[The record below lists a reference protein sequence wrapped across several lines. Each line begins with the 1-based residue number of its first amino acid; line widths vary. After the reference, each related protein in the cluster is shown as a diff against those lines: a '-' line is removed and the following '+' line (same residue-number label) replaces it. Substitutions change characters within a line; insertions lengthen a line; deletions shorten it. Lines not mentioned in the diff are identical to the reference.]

1 MSELLLPQWIH
12 FKTPSGHVIAMTR
25 PLHSTIEQQWEHGDL
40 QRVNEDGSPW
50 GAPTI
55 ETEPAV
61 AEGGFVEAPSRPKA
75 TAKVAEWQEYAVAI
89 GACSA
94 DDAASL
100 TKAQLVELTTP
111 PEMLPADP
119 EV

>member
-1 MSELLLPQWIH
+1 MTDLLPQWIY
-12 FKTPSGHVIAMTR
+12 FKAPGGHVIAMTL

-50 GAPTI
+50 GELVDATP
-55 ETEPAV
+55 EPSP
-61 AEGGFVEAPSRPKA
+61 EGVVEAPARPKPA
-75 TAKVAEWQEYAVAI
+75 AKVADWQEYAVAI
-89 GACSA
+89 GAASA
-94 DDAASL
+94 ETAAGM

>member
-1 MSELLLPQWIH
+1 MTDLLPQWIY
-12 FKTPSGHVIAMTR
+12 FKAPGGHVIAMTL
-25 PLHSTIEQQWEHGDL
+25 PLHSTIEHQWEHGDL

-50 GAPTI
+50 G
-55 ETEPAV
+55 EPAV
-61 AEGGFVEAPSRPKA
+61 EVAPQPPEGGGVEAPARPKPA
-75 TAKVAEWQEYAVAI
+75 AKVADWQEYAVAI
-89 GACSA
+89 GAASA
-94 DDAASL
+94 QDAAGM

>member
-1 MSELLLPQWIH
+1 MSELLLPRWIH
-12 FKTPSGHVIAMTR
+12 FRTPGGHVISMTL

-40 QRVNEDGSPW
+40 HRVNEDGSPW
-50 GAPTI
+50 GEPLA
-55 ETEPAV
+55 EDAAQATEEGV
-61 AEGGFVEAPSRPKA
+61 AETPARPKPA
-75 TAKVAEWQEYAVAI
+75 AKVADWQEYAVAL
-89 GACSA
+89 GVTSPE
-94 DDAASL
+94 DAAGM

>member
-1 MSELLLPQWIH
+1 MTDLIH
-12 FKTPSGHVIAMTR
+12 FKAPSGHVIAMTL

-50 GAPTI
+50 GEPGAEVALQAPEGSGV
-55 ETEPAV
+55 ETPT
-61 AEGGFVEAPSRPKA
+61 RPKPA
-75 TAKVAEWQEYAVAI
+75 AKVADWQEYAVAL
-89 GACSA
+89 GAA
-94 DDAASL
+94 GPEDAAGM

>member
-1 MSELLLPQWIH
+1 MTEWIH
-12 FKTPSGHVIAMTR
+12 FKAPSGHVIAMTL
-25 PLHSTIEQQWEHGDL
+25 PLHASIEHQWEHGDL

-50 GAPTI
+50 SAPGAP
-55 ETEPAV
+55 PAPL
-61 AEGGFVEAPSRPKA
+61 AEDDDPDVPVRPRAAANK
-75 TAKVAEWQEYAVAI
+75 AEWQDYAAAI

-94 DDAASL
+94 DDAAAL

-111 PEMLPADP
+111 PEMLPPVP